1 MSIGLLG
8 INYMDGFAKTSI
20 IYATKTTESLSVF
33 QGVNFCRKQGV
44 NLKWKWG
51 VSFIWI

>member
-33 QGVNFCRKQGV
+33 QGV
-44 NLKWKWG
+44 
-51 VSFIWI
+51 SFIWI